1 MSRYK
6 RIECAFR
13 NRESLEAALKEV
25 GVPFEQAAGNTLT
38 LYGYSGDARPERAAF
53 VIRRHNIESMA
64 NDMGFALRPDGS
76 FEAIISEYDSGVDRR
91 GLAILNRV
99 KQAYGVNE
107 VTRQARMRGYGV
119 QRVSAPGGSIRLQL
133 VKRS

>member
-1 MSRYK
+1 MSKYK
-6 RIECAFR
+6 RLELQFK

-25 GVPFEQAAGNTLT
+25 GVPFEQAAGNTLS
-38 LYGYSGDARPERAAF
+38 LYGYHGDERPERAAF
-53 VIRRHNIESMA
+53 VIRRANIGGSS

-76 FEAIISEYDSGVDRR
+76 FEAIISEFDSGEGQR
-91 GLAILNRV
+91 GLAILNRI

-119 QRVSAPGGSIRLQL
+119 QRVPAPGGSIRLQL